1 MAQLKNSTLIYDT
14 ETVDNYIVSDYTS
27 KDYSKLYDQLEDF
40 PDELFDKMLIQ
51 DNDKLERISYELY
64 GNEDY
69 WDILLLINNKSPLFS
84 MSYSNEYI
92 LELKNVKLVNFING
106 LSNGIYGEENID
118 IFTDTYLAETSEH
131 AVYERLQFFNNN
143 IIKELELE
151 NESYREITYIKPAY
165 FQEFLRL
172 AYDKGLI

>member
-14 ETVDNYIVSDYTS
+14 EEIDNYVVQDYTS
-27 KDYSKLYDQLEDF
+27 KDFSKLYDQLEDF
-40 PDELFDKMLIQ
+40 PSELFDKMLIQ
-51 DNDKLERISYELY
+51 DNDKLERIAYELY

-84 MSYSNEYI
+84 MSYDTDYI
-92 LELKNVKLVNFING
+92 FNVKNDKLTTFIES

-118 IFTDTYLAETSEH
+118 IFTDTYLAETSEQSQ
-131 AVYERLQFFNNN
+131 YERLQFFNNN
-143 IIKELELE
+143 IINELELE
-151 NESYREITYIKPAY
+151 NESYRELTYVKPAY